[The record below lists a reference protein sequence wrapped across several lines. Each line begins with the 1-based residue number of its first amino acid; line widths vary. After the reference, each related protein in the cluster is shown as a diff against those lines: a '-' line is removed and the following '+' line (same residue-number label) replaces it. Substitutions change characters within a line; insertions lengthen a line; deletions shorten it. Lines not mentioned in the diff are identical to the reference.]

1 MNFDYAVHSDFLIH
15 WTGKDLDKSHDP
27 EWYNSPRSETE
38 PTLTDLYIKRLHNI
52 LRFGLW
58 MTEEQE
64 SELSFGDERVS
75 TPPTPKVCFT
85 ELKLS
90 ESRIHA
96 QRYGRLVIGVKRR
109 FLFDR
114 SGRPLLYYWYKGW
127 EKNDPFLEACAKELQ
142 NKDLLNFFK
151 PMDSRI
157 TQTLTYDLYRE
168 SEWRIIY
175 FKELLEKKWIKDPR
189 DSNNTKEHEYFN
201 SLTAEERSKLRYLIP
216 LDGWFAVI
224 IYPSIATKN
233 KGQQEDS
240 TGVKDQTTLIK
251 KLPDRG
257 NLVEGNNW
265 PIELD
270 LDACRNF

>member
-1 MNFDYAVHSDFLIH
+1 
-15 WTGKDLDKSHDP
+15 
-27 EWYNSPRSETE
+27 
-38 PTLTDLYIKRLHNI
+38 
-52 LRFGLW
+52 
-58 MTEEQE
+58 MTPA
-64 SELSFGDERVS
+64 
-75 TPPTPKVCFT
+75 TAKVCFT

-96 QRYGRLVIGVKRR
+96 QRYGRLGIGVKRS

-114 SGRPLLYYWYKGW
+114 SGKPLLYYWYRGW
-127 EKNDPFLEACAKELQ
+127 EKNEPFLEACAKELR

-151 PMDSRI
+151 PMDSRM

-168 SEWRIIY
+168 FEWRIIY
-175 FKELLEKKWIKDPR
+175 SKELLETKWIKDPR
-189 DSNNTKEHEYFN
+189 DSKNTKEHEYFN

-216 LDGWFAVI
+216 LDGWFAMI

-233 KGQQEDS
+233 KGQQDDS
-240 TGVKDQTTLIK
+240 TGVRDEITRIK